1 MQKLDSEKLFSVALV
16 GRPNVGKS
24 SLFNVL
30 CKKRLALVKD
40 LPGVTRDLRRGVA
53 KWWGKEFS
61 VVDTGGWT
69 NSEDVISRAIREKLQ
84 DQLGTFDFLVF
95 VCDAR
100 QGLTADD
107 KNFFSIVRDTGKPF
121 LVALNKC
128 DSENQEEEYDFYGLG
143 VESFYKISC
152 EHKIGISE
160 VVEEIFQ
167 HVKDFEID
175 LNDED
180 PESHISRDFP
190 ITVVGKPNVGKSS
203 LVNKILKKEQQLVS
217 SVAGTTT
224 DTLSFEGQHG
234 DLNFLI
240 YDTAGVRRKTK
251 LDGGLE
257 GLTMIK
263 ALETIDK
270 ADFILLVLDGT
281 EKPSRQE
288 ARMIERS
295 SEQNKPFL
303 IVVNKWDIAKDMDE
317 WNKET
322 YKLDLVKEFHFL
334 KSFEFVFVS
343 ALTGSNIDK
352 LFDKLVYLKEKMS
365 KRISTGELNR
375 FFDRAIK
382 MTPAPF
388 YNNKQVRLYYITQTK
403 QKTPSFLC
411 FANHPKGV
419 TPAYRRF
426 LENRIR
432 EEFDFNGVPVRVFFL
447 PKDSSKR
454 GHKFND

>member
-1 MQKLDSEKLFSVALV
+1 MQKAGSEKLFSVALV

-40 LPGVTRDLRRGVA
+40 QPGVTRDLRRGVA

-69 NSEDVISRAIREKLQ
+69 NAEDVISRSIRTKLQ
-84 DQLGTFDFLVF
+84 EELDSFDFLVF

-128 DSENQEEEYDFYGLG
+128 DSDAQNEYEFYGLG
-143 VESFYKISC
+143 VENFYKISC
-152 EHKIGISE
+152 EHKIGISNLI
-160 VVEEIFQ
+160 EEIFQ
-167 HVKDFEID
+167 HVNDFDIE
-175 LNDED
+175 LEDED

-203 LVNKILKKEQQLVS
+203 LVNRILKKEQQLVS

-224 DTLSFEGQHG
+224 DTLSFEGQFG

-240 YDTAGVRRKTK
+240 YDTAGIRRKTK

-288 ARMIERS
+288 ARLIERS

-303 IVVNKWDIAKDMDE
+303 IVVNKWDIAKDIDE
-317 WNKET
+317 VNKDT
-322 YKLDLVKEFHFL
+322 YKKDLIKEFHFL
-334 KSFEFVFVS
+334 KSFEVVFVS
-343 ALTGSNIDK
+343 ALTGSNMDK
-352 LFDKLVYLKEKMS
+352 LFDKIQYLKEKMS

-375 FFDRAIK
+375 FFERAIK
-382 MTPAPF
+382 MTSAPF

-432 EEFDFNGVPVRVFFL
+432 EEFDFHGVPVRVFFL

>member
-1 MQKLDSEKLFSVALV
+1 MQKLDNKDLFSVALV

-40 LPGVTRDLRRGVA
+40 QPGVTRDLRHGVA

-69 NSEDVISRAIREKLQ
+69 NAEDVISRAIREKLQ
-84 DQLGTFDFLVF
+84 TELSSFDFLIF

-100 QGLTADD
+100 LGLTSDD
-107 KNFFSIVRDTGKPF
+107 KNFFSLVRETGKPF

-128 DSENQEEEYDFYGLG
+128 DSDAQNDYEFYGLG
-143 VESFYKISC
+143 VEKFFKISC
-152 EHKIGISE
+152 EHKLGISD

-167 HVKDFEID
+167 HVKDID
-175 LNDED
+175 VELDEED

-203 LVNKILKKEQQLVS
+203 LVNRILKKEQQLVS
-217 SVAGTTT
+217 SIAGTTT
-224 DTLSFEGQHG
+224 DTLSFEGQHK
-234 DLNFLI
+234 DMSFLI
-240 YDTAGVRRKTK
+240 YDTAGIRRKSK
-251 LDGGLE
+251 LDGSLD

-263 ALETIDK
+263 ALETIDE
-270 ADFILLVLDGT
+270 ADFILVVLDGT
-281 EKPSRQE
+281 EKPSRAE
-288 ARMIERS
+288 ARLIERS

-303 IVVNKWDIAKDMDE
+303 IVVNKWDLSKEKED
-317 WNKET
+317 WNKDT
-322 YKLDLVKEFHFL
+322 FKKDLIKEFHFL
-334 KSFEFVFVS
+334 KSFEVAFVS
-343 ALTGSNIDK
+343 ALTGSGIDL
-352 LFDKLVYLKEKMS
+352 LFEKIQMLKEKMG
-365 KRISTGELNR
+365 KRVSTGELNR

-454 GHKFND
+454 GDRFNG